1 MTTNYW
7 TLHSG
12 EKPGSGIS
20 LQYWSLPYAQEM
32 KGTKQ
37 KEGISFN
44 LFFFSIS
51 GAQSLSIMNTFF
63 LCILNGFIGIHNSTY
78 AGMET
83 TESSCFHFPACGA
96 LKALLLG

>member
-20 LQYWSLPYAQEM
+20 LQSWSLPYAQEM

-37 KEGISFN
+37 KEGNSFS
-44 LFFFSIS
+44 LFFFSIL
-51 GAQSLSIMNTFF
+51 GAQNLSIMNTFF
-63 LCILNGFIGIHNSTY
+63 SLY
-78 AGMET
+78 
-83 TESSCFHFPACGA
+83 TEWIYRHSQQYICRDGDHRE
-96 LKALLLG
+96 